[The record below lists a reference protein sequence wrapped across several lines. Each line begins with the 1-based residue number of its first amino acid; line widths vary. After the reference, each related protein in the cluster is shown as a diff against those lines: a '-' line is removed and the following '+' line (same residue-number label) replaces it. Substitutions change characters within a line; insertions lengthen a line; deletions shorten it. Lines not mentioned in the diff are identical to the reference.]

1 MGKDVKFPSLSV
13 RKYEG
18 FRTMFMCPFLTG
30 YRPPYFLSC
39 FLSREK
45 DRAVQEL
52 SFIRRFIKTQR
63 PSSFTVYV
71 HQNLRPEIVSL
82 LQDTEVRRFR
92 LCSAAALGF
101 QPGVRKHPQRHFE
114 SGVWNHLTSFSA
126 QSPCMFTA
134 LGQRIILA
142 ITQGGSIEELRLTDT
157 TISGKAWNSL
167 LSKLTVPKLS
177 VFEVEGRVTLKALWD
192 FLSRHR
198 TVKELKIGDPIR
210 TPIQSIDSFSLP
222 SLTRLRAPGSSAL
235 PFLRGSRAIK
245 DLGVVF
251 EGGSSTSRSFREF
264 LKYLPETGVSDVNL
278 DVDSQSV
285 LVLEEDCIERCFRR
299 VECLSLNLGRAEFPN
314 WLLVSS
320 MNSGL
325 LKAVLTCLALIR
337 RLFVRRLSRSL
348 H

>member
-1 MGKDVKFPSLSV
+1 MDSKRKAEIPLYTSRVKRQCYHTGSSSLILVRRYDDAFQSFSDRCQYFQAKPPLLVRVVEAMQHAFFAYLSDEDITTCCLVSKQCSLLFSHPWRARVGIVATMGKDVKFPSLSV

-177 VFEVEGRVTLKALWD
+177 VFEVEG
-192 FLSRHR
+192 H
-198 TVKELKIGDPIR
+198 
-210 TPIQSIDSFSLP
+210 
-222 SLTRLRAPGSSAL
+222 LT
-235 PFLRGSRAIK
+235 
-245 DLGVVF
+245 
-251 EGGSSTSRSFREF
+251 
-264 LKYLPETGVSDVNL
+264 
-278 DVDSQSV
+278 
-285 LVLEEDCIERCFRR
+285 
-299 VECLSLNLGRAEFPN
+299 
-314 WLLVSS
+314 
-320 MNSGL
+320 
-325 LKAVLTCLALIR
+325 
-337 RLFVRRLSRSL
+337 
-348 H
+348 